1 MKKTV
6 IVDAPGKVNLALDVT
21 GKRPDGYHTI
31 DTIMQAVDLCDTVT
45 ISRMSGKGIYISCDR
60 QMIPCDE
67 TNYAH
72 IAARK
77 FFERFGQPDTAIS
90 IDIQKRIPVQ
100 AGLAGGSADAA
111 GVLVGLNALFGTG
124 ADRGTLCE
132 IGVQVGADVP
142 FCIVGG
148 TRRARGIGNEFTPL
162 PPLPACH
169 ILIAKPGPGM
179 STPESYRRYNERGV
193 KRRPDMPALLRQ
205 LEAGELRAF
214 ARGMVNVLEEVADLP
229 EIPFLRE
236 RMCEAG
242 ALGALMSGSGS
253 AVFGIF
259 EDRGPA
265 KHCMRRLYSHAEAVF
280 LSRAVTYGAV
290 VLDLLDREP

>member
-1 MKKTV
+1 M
-6 IVDAPGKVNLALDVT
+6 VDAPGKVNLALDVT

-162 PPLPACH
+162 PPRQPPYPHCQAR
-169 ILIAKPGPGM
+169 PGM
-179 STPESYRRYNERGV
+179 STPESYRRYDERGV

-236 RMCEAG
+236 RHVRKA
-242 ALGALMSGSGS
+242 ARS
-253 AVFGIF
+253 A
-259 EDRGPA
+259 R
-265 KHCMRRLYSHAEAVF
+265 
-280 LSRAVTYGAV
+280 
-290 VLDLLDREP
+290 